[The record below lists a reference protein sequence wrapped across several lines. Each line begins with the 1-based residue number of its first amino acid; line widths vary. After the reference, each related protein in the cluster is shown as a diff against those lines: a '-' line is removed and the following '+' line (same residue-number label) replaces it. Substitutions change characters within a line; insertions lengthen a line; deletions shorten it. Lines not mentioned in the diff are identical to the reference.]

1 MSLKCEKSANH
12 LDVKNRR
19 RKRKRGKGLFEIRI
33 HSLERNPN
41 LQKVLITV
49 ALPRPCWKQRNDL
62 FVAWPWQ
69 SYSLLQGENWKVIAG
84 NDTLTLKLKSV
95 YFDSCH
101 CFLFFF
107 FFWSRKKM
115 SLEFH
120 SFKIQTSQIQSSA
133 GRWWVQWIFPTITT
147 TIPFGRWRSIGPAS
161 QRITSLIISYLIQ
174 LSLKSMG
181 IFLLISV
188 ELYWALSMLSVSFPC
203 IKTAG
208 FAIRLLSFEG
218 PGFANWRI
226 LSALAE
232 INGIHRRC

>member
-49 ALPRPCWKQRNDL
+49 ALPRPCWKQRNYL

-84 NDTLTLKLKSV
+84 DDTLALKLKSE

-107 FFWSRKKM
+107 FSG
-115 SLEFH
+115 
-120 SFKIQTSQIQSSA
+120 A
-133 GRWWVQWIFPTITT
+133 GR
-147 TIPFGRWRSIGPAS
+147 
-161 QRITSLIISYLIQ
+161 
-174 LSLKSMG
+174 K
-181 IFLLISV
+181 
-188 ELYWALSMLSVSFPC
+188 
-203 IKTAG
+203 
-208 FAIRLLSFEG
+208 RLLNFIHLRFKLLRYRAVLEDSGYNEFFPPSPQPSPLGDE
-218 PGFANWRI
+218 A
-226 LSALAE
+226 ALAQLPK
-232 INGIHRRC
+232 GSQL